1 MKVIIKLFGIL
12 IIFAGISLLVKSE
25 IIVGCIENNMLSTW
39 LYIAAILV
47 RLALG
52 IMFLVVAKESLYPGV
67 IRIFAYLFI
76 LAAIILFFIG
86 HSNFQDLI
94 GSIILLVNP
103 YAPFVGLLAIIFGIF
118 LVYVFSRKKKLE

>member
-25 IIVGCIENNMLSTW
+25 IIVGWIENNMLSTW